1 MKKQFVAKLI
11 VLGMVLAML
20 PVSAMA
26 AQQRA
31 ITWDDNGIYTDSAT
45 GDVWWFDEAGNQI
58 YRPVYDTDYD
68 YVGTVTP
75 SAPATPTEPEA
86 EPVPVE
92 TATNAAGQV
101 VATATITVDASAA
114 TAEVPAAAIESLIA
128 QLADANVNAVVLS
141 AATKAP
147 VSYPAASLVALAAAT
162 GADVVVGNA
171 VATATVSA
179 EAVAAVFANAT
190 SVQVAPAVNED
201 GTFTIALLVDGNAVD
216 IEKIPGG
223 LAVELTVSVTAE
235 QVTGVY
241 LVKADGTEAALE
253 YTIVNGKLATTLTA
267 NGTIRIANA

>member
-31 ITWDDNGIYTDSAT
+31 ITWDANGIYTDSAT
-45 GDVWWFDEAGNQI
+45 GDVWWFDENGNQI

-75 SAPATPTEPEA
+75 SAPATPAEPEA

-114 TAEVPAAAIESLIA
+114 TAIESLIA
-128 QLADANVNAVVLS
+128 QLADANVNVVVLS
-141 AATKAP
+141 AATQAP

>member
-1 MKKQFVAKLI
+1 M
-11 VLGMVLAML
+11 
-20 PVSAMA
+20 
-26 AQQRA
+26 
-31 ITWDDNGIYTDSAT
+31 
-45 GDVWWFDEAGNQI
+45 
-58 YRPVYDTDYD
+58 
-68 YVGTVTP
+68 
-75 SAPATPTEPEA
+75 
-86 EPVPVE
+86 PVE

-128 QLADANVNAVVLS
+128 QLADANVNVVVLS
-141 AATKAP
+141 AATEAP

>member
-45 GDVWWFDEAGNQI
+45 GDVWWFEENGNQI
-58 YRPVYDTDYD
+58 YRPVYDTD

-75 SAPATPTEPEA
+75 SAPATPA

-128 QLADANVNAVVLS
+128 QLADANVNVVVLS
-141 AATKAP
+141 AATEAP